1 MTITSTINQKDLPL
15 FQHSTAPE
23 DANVRWLE
31 NLLCEAKD
39 WKTAAEIAE
48 AASGRVSDRDIRA
61 LASASA
67 WIISGQKGYKHL
79 EHSTPEE
86 SAHAKNWLIS
96 QGKLM
101 IKRGLRIGRNAHRRI
116 G

>member
-1 MTITSTINQKDLPL
+1 MIAQREL
-15 FQHSTAPE
+15 FTAAP
-23 DANVRWLE
+23 DDPNVTWLE
-31 NLLCEAKD
+31 DLLLGAKC
-39 WKTAAEIAE
+39 WMTAADIAQTTV
-48 AASGRVSDRDIRA
+48 GRVTDRDIRA
-61 LASASA
+61 LASASE

-79 EHSTPEE
+79 EHASPEE

-101 IKRGLRIGRNAHRRI
+101 IKRGLRIGRNAHKRI